1 MKKVEVSL
9 ETISPKE
16 DNMAVFIPVM
26 LAAYYHRSWYS
37 HEFSIHFGILLWGLS
52 IKFEW
57 PIW

>member
-9 ETISPKE
+9 ETTSPKE
-16 DNMAVFIPVM
+16 DNVALFLPALLAVS
-26 LAAYYHRSWYS
+26 YYRSGYS

-57 PIW
+57 PI